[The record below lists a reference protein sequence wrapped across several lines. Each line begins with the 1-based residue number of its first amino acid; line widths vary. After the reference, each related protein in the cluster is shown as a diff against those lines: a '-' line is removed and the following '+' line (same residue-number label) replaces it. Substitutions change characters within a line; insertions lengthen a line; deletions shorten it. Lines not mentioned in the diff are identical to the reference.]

1 MTVLLCIHW
10 SQFHKMLGTMKKK
23 FKWFYADTWILIVL
37 FIATLLAGTVKL
49 LSPVK
54 IMHLGL
60 WHYSLGI
67 LMSITALIHLVRGL
81 PAWNRMRK
89 S

>member
-1 MTVLLCIHW
+1 
-10 SQFHKMLGTMKKK
+10 MKKK